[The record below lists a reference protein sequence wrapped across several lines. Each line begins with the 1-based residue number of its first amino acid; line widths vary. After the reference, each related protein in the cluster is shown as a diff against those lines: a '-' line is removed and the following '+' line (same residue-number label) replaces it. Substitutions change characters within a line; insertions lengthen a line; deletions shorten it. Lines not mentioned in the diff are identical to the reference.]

1 MQAKHKRVLA
11 ALLAAAVLALWF
23 WGARAK
29 DGYRCSSG
37 EPGYTGDYQAAL
49 DAGQTAGFEG
59 RLAAE
64 GFTVRAL
71 YPGTYTCK
79 VQYEEAGAGSR
90 FEVID
95 KENNAVLAEAALEP
109 GAYSTEVTFTTTR
122 HLPAIFVRCYAGAGG
137 TLRLVDYNLQSVGPV
152 FTDAWWLLA
161 LVLLFGAGAW
171 LCWRRSRRGDARPL
185 QLFAA
190 AALTALPF
198 MTDHMPFAHDMDF
211 HLSRI
216 YGLGLA
222 LLDGQFPVRVNLDFW
237 GGAGYLTPALYPELF
252 LYPAGVMCAAGASV
266 LLAYKVLCVAI
277 SFATAF
283 VAYYSMRQ
291 LLGEKAGL
299 LFAVLY
305 LANPYR
311 LNEFF
316 IRGALGEGL
325 AMIFMPLAAVGIWQL
340 MQGDCRKGFWNALLG
355 ITGVLQSHVI
365 SVFLVGVFG
374 AVYAA
379 AVLLLDGRR
388 FFANRRRPLTLV
400 GAAAATVLL
409 NLWFVLPFVHFSR
422 WDLNLFHDPGKLT
435 TAWVYLP
442 QAFIDSFS
450 PGGELHTAA
459 TQGDMSLS
467 VGIALLLGV
476 LLFVCLLAQPNALTG
491 RQRHAGLALLALG
504 TLALWLSSNLFPW
517 AQVSAM
523 PVVGE
528 LFTKIQFAWRMLTV
542 VCVCYTGVTAL
553 ALEVLWTQ
561 KRQAAVGVV
570 LAAALASAMMAASGY
585 LAVSDTELTDNASVW
600 RHEVL
605 VNGQYMLTGFDEETA
620 TAQRDRGVTA
630 LTAGTVTGYRKQGM
644 HIAFTFQGGSPD
656 QTACFQLPLYAY
668 TSLYRA
674 VLEETGEQLPLTVS
688 EYQLLA
694 VTVPAGVESGTV
706 RVDYHEPMRFVLGN
720 AVTVVTAAGLAVLY
734 LRRRRQRR
742 GKQNGN

>member
-1 MQAKHKRVLA
+1 MRTKQKRVLA

-29 DGYRCSSG
+29 DGYRRSSG
-37 EPGYTGDYQAAL
+37 AAGYTEAYSAAREAGTTAEF
-49 DAGQTAGFEG
+49 AGQ
-59 RLAAE
+59 LAAE
-64 GFTVRAL
+64 GFDVEAL

-79 VQYEEAGAGSR
+79 VQYEAAGEGSR

-95 KENNAVLAEAALEP
+95 RQNDAVLAEAALDP
-109 GAYSTEVTFTTTR
+109 DAYGTTVTFTTDR
-122 HLPAIFVRCYAGAGG
+122 HLTGIFVRCYAGADG
-137 TLRLVDYNLQSVGPV
+137 TLELVDYNLESVGPV

-161 LVLLFGAGAW
+161 LILLFGAGAA
-171 LCWRRSRRGDARPL
+171 LCWRQARRGNARPL

-190 AALTALPF
+190 AAVASLPF

-222 LLDGQFPVRVNLDFW
+222 LLDGQFPVRLNLDIW
-237 GGAGYLTPALYPELF
+237 GGTGYISPVMYPELF

-266 LLAYKVLCVAI
+266 LLAYKTLCVAI

-291 LLGEKAGL
+291 LLGDKAGL

-325 AMIFMPLAAVGIWQL
+325 AMIFMPLAALGIWQL

-355 ITGVLQSHVI
+355 LTGVLQSHVI

-379 AVLLLDGRR
+379 AVLLVDGRR
-388 FFANRRRPLTLV
+388 FFADRRRLLTLAA
-400 GAAAATVLL
+400 AAAATVLL
-409 NLWFVLPFVHFSR
+409 NLWFLLPFVHFSR
-422 WDLNLFHDPGKLT
+422 WDLNIYHDPGKLA

-442 QAFIDSFS
+442 QAFIDNFS
-450 PGGELHTAA
+450 PGGELHTTA

-467 VGIALLLGV
+467 VGVALLLGAA
-476 LLFVCLLAQPNALTG
+476 LFLCLLMQPKALTP
-491 RQRHAGLALLALG
+491 RQRRAGLTLLSLG
-504 TLALWLSSNLFPW
+504 TLALWMSSNLFPW
-517 AQVSAM
+517 AQVTQLPA
-523 PVVGE
+523 VGP
-528 LFTKIQFAWRMLTV
+528 LFSKIQFAWRILTV
-542 VCVCYTGVTAL
+542 VCVCYTGVTAV
-553 ALEVLWTQ
+553 ALEALWRQ
-561 KRQAAVGVV
+561 KQQAAAGVV
-570 LAAALASAMMAASGY
+570 LAAAMLSALTAASGY
-585 LAVSDTELTDNASVW
+585 LGISNTELENNSSVW
-600 RHEVL
+600 RHDMIYG
-605 VNGQYMLTGFDEETA
+605 GQYMLTGFDEAAA

-630 LTAGTVTGYRKQGM
+630 LTTGSVTGYHKEGA
-644 HIAFTFQGGSPD
+644 HIAFTFAGGDSGRD
-656 QTACFQLPLYAY
+656 ACFQLPLYGY

-674 VLEETGEQLPLTVS
+674 VLEETGEALPLAMG
-688 EYQLLA
+688 EYQLLT
-694 VTVPAGVESGTV
+694 VTVPAGIESGSV
-706 RVDYHEPMRFVLGN
+706 RVSYHEPLRFRLGT
-720 AVTVVTAAGLAVLY
+720 AVSLLTAAGLTALP
-734 LRRRRQRR
+734 LLRKKRRRE
-742 GKQNGN
+742 G